1 MSIIRAIH
9 LIPCH
14 VGLVVR
20 RTAVVFVIPEEA
32 VVLSDYVNVRPVA
45 GGVALK
51 WKEFFS
57 GGCTWAQS

>member
-57 GGCTWAQS
+57 